1 MVKSHVVAKS
11 SAREVYGYLGN
22 IHSSADCSHTG
33 KMSEGLSGKHEVVR
47 TTDIHLNNEY
57 E

>member
-47 TTDIHLNNEY
+47 TTDIHLNNEH